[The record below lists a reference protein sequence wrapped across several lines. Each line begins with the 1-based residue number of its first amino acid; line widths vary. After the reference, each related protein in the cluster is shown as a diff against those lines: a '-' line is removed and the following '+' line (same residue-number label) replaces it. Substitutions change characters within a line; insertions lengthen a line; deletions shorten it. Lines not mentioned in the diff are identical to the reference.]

1 MQIDKHIPVPPD
13 ATKRK
18 YPFRDMQPGD
28 SAFFPGENLR
38 HKQHR
43 AYMSARNYVKSKGWK
58 IAVRSVVEDGV
69 KGIRIWRV
77 E

>member
-1 MQIDKHIPVPPD
+1 MKIDKGIPIP
-13 ATKRK
+13 ARAARGK

-38 HKQHR
+38 HKQHP
-43 AYMSARNYVKSKGWK
+43 AYMNARNYVKRNGWQ
-58 IAVRSVVEDGV
+58 ITVRSVIENGV

-77 E
+77 A